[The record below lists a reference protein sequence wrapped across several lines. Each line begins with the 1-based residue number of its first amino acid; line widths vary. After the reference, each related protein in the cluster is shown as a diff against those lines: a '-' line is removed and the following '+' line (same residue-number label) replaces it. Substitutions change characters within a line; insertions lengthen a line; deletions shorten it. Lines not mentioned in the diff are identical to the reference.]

1 MKNNNKKKVYQLN
14 YIDENDLY
22 NGRYYNNKIYRNYNS
37 NDVEYNNL
45 NSHKKNSKHIHKITI
60 IISLCWSNYITIK
73 LGKKIIIII

>member
-45 NSHKKNSKHIHKITI
+45 NSHKKNFKTYIQ
-60 IISLCWSNYITIK
+60 NYNNDLTIK
-73 LGKKIIIII
+73 LEKK